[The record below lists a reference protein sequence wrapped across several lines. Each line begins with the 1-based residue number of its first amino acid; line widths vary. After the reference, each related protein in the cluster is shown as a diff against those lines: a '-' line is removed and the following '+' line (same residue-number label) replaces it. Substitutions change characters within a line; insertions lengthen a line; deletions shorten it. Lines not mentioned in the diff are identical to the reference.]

1 MEAEARLMLDDD
13 QTTAL
18 VIEHQVKRG
27 FEERYKEWLSEIF
40 EASKT
45 FPGYLGREVF
55 PPAGA
60 LKPYIIIVR
69 FATERHLQQWLDSPE
84 RKAFIEKMED
94 ALEVGD
100 KTFVKAGIDVW
111 FTPNDAPNKPPAYK
125 QFLLTAAAIYPLSLF
140 IPQLLSPLFKTVPV
154 FENSFVRGLVVTLVL
169 VGLMTYIVMPRL
181 TLWLH
186 DWLFRQAEENK

>member
-1 MEAEARLMLDDD
+1 MTEAD

-18 VIEHQVKRG
+18 VIEHTVKRG
-27 FEERYKEWLSEIF
+27 NEERYKQWLSEIF
-40 EASKT
+40 EASKN

-55 PPAGA
+55 PPSGEN
-60 LKPYIIIVR
+60 KPYIIIVR
-69 FATERHLQQWLDSPE
+69 FETNRDLQQWLDSPE

-100 KTFVKAGIDVW
+100 KTSIKAGIDVW

-140 IPQLLSPLFKTVPV
+140 IPRLLSPLFKTAPV
-154 FENSFVRGLVVTLVL
+154 FENSFVRGLVVTIVL
-169 VGLMTYIVMPRL
+169 VGLMTYIVMPYL

-186 DWLFRQAEENK
+186 DWLFRQAAENK